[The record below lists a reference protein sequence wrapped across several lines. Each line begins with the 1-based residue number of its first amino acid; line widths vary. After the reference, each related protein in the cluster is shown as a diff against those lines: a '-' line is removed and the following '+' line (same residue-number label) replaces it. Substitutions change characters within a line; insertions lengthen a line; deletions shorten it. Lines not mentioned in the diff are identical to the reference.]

1 MQVRTIEG
9 IVEPGETFSFNEATG
24 KRTVSSGYKVAHA
37 IADGSELVDSVAGG
51 VCQVASTLYSGLL
64 DTDMEIVERYNHS
77 FTVSY
82 MPAGRDAT
90 VDYDTNKDFK
100 FTNNTGAPIYIA
112 SFVTDNPPDEYGVT
126 LNTLTISVYGTA
138 PEN

>member
-1 MQVRTIEG
+1 M
-9 IVEPGETFSFNEATG
+9 
-24 KRTVSSGYKVAHA
+24 
-37 IADGSELVDSVAGG
+37 
-51 VCQVASTLYSGLL
+51 YSGLL

-126 LNTLTISVYGTA
+126 LNTLTISVYAQHLKRITVVARVEQISSTGATWSM
-138 PEN
+138 NQ